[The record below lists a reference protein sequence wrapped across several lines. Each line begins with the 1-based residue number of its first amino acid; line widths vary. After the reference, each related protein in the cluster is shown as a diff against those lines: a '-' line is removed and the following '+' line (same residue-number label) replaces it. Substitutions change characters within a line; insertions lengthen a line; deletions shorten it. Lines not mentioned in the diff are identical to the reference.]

1 MKRLLFIMLTLSVA
15 IWGCENTQKETTNE
29 SNGWD
34 HTVKVAEVIQTSNYT
49 YLDVEENGKRYW
61 MAIAKNDVAPGQMLY
76 YNSGLPMSNFESKEL
91 NRIFEQILFVQ
102 VVSDNPN
109 PESTLAPMERAMV
122 NKSAGEKKQV
132 EIAPVTGGL
141 TLEQVYDQREQLAG
155 KEIVVKGIV
164 TKYNPAILNRNWL
177 HIQDGTEKG
186 KNYDLTIT
194 TNDETKVGEIVVF
207 KGTLNLNVDFGSGYA
222 YDLILENAT
231 LQKEM

>member
-61 MAIAKNDVAPGQMLY
+61 MAIAKNDVAPGQLMY

-91 NRIFEQILFVQ
+91 DRIFEQILFVQ

-122 NKSAGEKKQV
+122 NISAGEKKQV

>member
-49 YLDVEENGKRYW
+49 YLDVEENGNRYW

>member
-1 MKRLLFIMLTLSVA
+1 MKRLLFIILTLSVA

-49 YLDVEENGKRYW
+49 YLDVEENGNRYW
-61 MAIAKNDVAPGQMLY
+61 MAIAKNDVAPGQLMY

-91 NRIFEQILFVQ
+91 DRIFEQILFVQ

>member
-1 MKRLLFIMLTLSVA
+1 MLTLSVA

-61 MAIAKNDVAPGQMLY
+61 MAIAKNNVAPGQLMY

-91 NRIFEQILFVQ
+91 DRIFEQILFVQ

>member
-61 MAIAKNDVAPGQMLY
+61 MAIAKNNVAPGQLMY

-91 NRIFEQILFVQ
+91 DRIFEQILFVQ

>member
-49 YLDVEENGKRYW
+49 YLDVEENGNRYW

-91 NRIFEQILFVQ
+91 DRIFEQILFVQ

>member
-61 MAIAKNDVAPGQMLY
+61 MAIAKNDVAPGQLMY

-91 NRIFEQILFVQ
+91 DRIFEQILFVQ

>member
-15 IWGCENTQKETTNE
+15 IWGCENTQKESTNE

-61 MAIAKNDVAPGQMLY
+61 MAIAKNNVAPGQLMY

-91 NRIFEQILFVQ
+91 DRIFEQILFVQ

>member
-1 MKRLLFIMLTLSVA
+1 MKRLLFLMLLVSVA
-15 IWGCENTQKETTNE
+15 LWSCTNNEKPTSENAANWE
-29 SNGWD
+29 
-34 HTVKVAEVIQTSNYT
+34 HTITVADVIQTSNYT
-49 YLDVEENGKRYW
+49 YLDVKEGGKQYW
-61 MAIAKNDVAPGQMLY
+61 MAIAKSDIVPGQQLY

-91 NRIFEQILFVQ
+91 GRTFDQILFVQ
-102 VVSDNPN
+102 VVSDNPS
-109 PESTLAPMERAMV
+109 PESTIAPMERAQV
-122 NKSAGEKKQV
+122 NKSAGEKKEV
-132 EIAPVTGGL
+132 SIAPVTGGL
-141 TLEQVYDQREQLAG
+141 TLEEVFKQREQLAG

-164 TKYNPAILNRNWL
+164 TKYNPSILNRNWL
-177 HIQDGTEKG
+177 HIQDGTDTG

>member
-1 MKRLLFIMLTLSVA
+1 MKRLIFIMLTLSVA

-61 MAIAKNDVAPGQMLY
+61 MAIAKNNVAPGQLMY

-91 NRIFEQILFVQ
+91 DRIFEQILFVQ

>member
-15 IWGCENTQKETTNE
+15 IWGCENTQKESTNE

-49 YLDVEENGKRYW
+49 YLDVEENGNRYW
-61 MAIAKNDVAPGQMLY
+61 MAIAKNDVAPGQLMY

-91 NRIFEQILFVQ
+91 DRIFEQILFVQ